1 MKNIDIEKL
10 IKKIDEKEVVSILK
24 KLISVPGHINC
35 PEQENEISKCVLN
48 IIKEE
53 GIHAYLQEVEPGR
66 NNVIAKIP
74 GKENN
79 NAGKSLTLNGH
90 LDTVPPNDKMKS
102 YEPEI
107 KDGKV
112 FGLGAADMKG
122 AVAAMIYSMFILKR
136 ENVCLD
142 GDLFFTGVIGE
153 ESGGTG
159 TRFLMNKG
167 FKSDYFIVGEP
178 TDLNI
183 VNSHKGCFLMDI
195 SITGKAAHGSM
206 PEKGANAI
214 GAMAFFITKL
224 NNKYIPVLNTRY
236 QDGVGNPTINYGII
250 KGGKK
255 VNIVADK
262 CTLAIDRRWI
272 DSEKNI
278 DLISEI
284 EPYIKEA
291 CNTNP
296 ELRYEVRA
304 TLPGDGYFGPLFL
317 PESHDYVDIV
327 KTAMMDA
334 GLKAQVAGMQGWTDG
349 ATILNKGFPTLIL
362 GPGSMSKA
370 HSEDEFVSIK
380 ELTDSVKAYLS
391 IVLKVCK
398 S

>member
-1 MKNIDIEKL
+1 MENTELKKL
-10 IKKIDEKEVVSILK
+10 IEKIDEDEVISILK
-24 KLISVPGHINC
+24 KLISVPGHINY
-35 PEQENEISKCVLN
+35 PNQEKEISECTLN

-53 GIHAYLQEVEPGR
+53 GISAYLQEVEPER

-74 GKENN
+74 GKNS
-79 NAGKSLTLNGH
+79 GKSLTFNGH
-90 LDTVPPNDKMKS
+90 LDTVPPNDKMKN
-102 YEPEI
+102 YEPVIRE
-107 KDGKV
+107 GKV
-112 FGLGAADMKG
+112 FGLGAVDMKG
-122 AVAAMIYSMFILKR
+122 AVAAMIYSMFLLKR
-136 ENVCLD
+136 EDIHLD
-142 GDLFFTGVIGE
+142 GDLFFIGAIGE

-178 TDLNI
+178 TDMNI
-183 VNSHKGCFLMDI
+183 VNSHKGCFIMDI
-195 SITGKAAHGSM
+195 TITGKAAHGSL

-236 QDGVGNPTINYGII
+236 QEGVGNPTINYGII
-250 KGGKK
+250 QGGKK

-262 CTLAIDRRWI
+262 CTLTIDRRWI

-284 EPYIKEA
+284 EPYLKEV

-296 ELRYEVRA
+296 ELRYEVNA
-304 TLPGDGYFGPLFL
+304 TLPSDGYFGPLFL
-317 PESHDYVDIV
+317 PENHEFIDIV
-327 KTAMMDA
+327 KDAMEDA
-334 GLKAQVAGMQGWTDG
+334 GLNTQVAGIQGWTDG
-349 ATILNKGFPTLIL
+349 ATILNKGFPALVI

-380 ELTDSVKAYLS
+380 GVIDAVKAYLS
-391 IVLKVCK
+391 IALKVCGK
-398 S
+398 

>member
-1 MKNIDIEKL
+1 
-10 IKKIDEKEVVSILK
+10 EVISILK
-24 KLISVPGHINC
+24 KLISVPGHINYPC
-35 PEQENEISKCVLN
+35 QEKEISECALS

-53 GIHAYLQEVEPGR
+53 GIFAYLQEVEPGR

-74 GKENN
+74 GKDNGV
-79 NAGKSLTLNGH
+79 AGKSLTFNGH

-107 KDGKV
+107 QDGKV
-112 FGLGAADMKG
+112 FGLGTVDMKG
-122 AVAAMIYSMFILKR
+122 AVAAMIYSMFIIKR
-136 ENVCLD
+136 ENICLD

-167 FKSDYFIVGEP
+167 FKSDYFVVGEP

-183 VNSHKGCFLMDI
+183 VNSHKGCFLMDVT
-195 SITGKAAHGSM
+195 ITGKASHASM

-214 GAMAFFITKL
+214 GAMAFFVTKL

-236 QDGVGNPTINYGII
+236 QEGVGNPTINYGII
-250 KGGKK
+250 QGGKK

-262 CTLAIDRRWI
+262 CMLSIDRRWI

-284 EPYIKEA
+284 EPYLKKV
-291 CNTNP
+291 CNLNP
-296 ELRYEVRA
+296 ALRYEVRA
-304 TLPGDGYFGPLFL
+304 TLPKDGYFGPLFL
-317 PESHDYVDIV
+317 PESHEFIDIA
-327 KTAMMDA
+327 KAAMQDA
-334 GLKAQVAGMQGWTDG
+334 GLKSQVVGMQGWTDG
-349 ATILNKGFPTLIL
+349 ATILNKGFPALII
-362 GPGSMSKA
+362 GPGDMCKA

-380 ELTDSVKAYLS
+380 EIINAVKAYLS
-391 IVLKVCK
+391 LAIKICK
-398 S
+398 NQ

>member
-1 MKNIDIEKL
+1 MENNELEKL
-10 IKKIDEKEVVSILK
+10 IEKIDENEVIDILK
-24 KLISVPGHINC
+24 KLISVPGHINY
-35 PEQENEISKCVLN
+35 PGQEKEISECTLN
-48 IIKEE
+48 IIREE
-53 GIHAYLQEVEPGR
+53 GIDVYLQEVEPGR

-74 GKENN
+74 GKSN
-79 NAGKSLTLNGH
+79 GKSLTFNGH

-102 YEPEI
+102 YESEI
-107 KDGKV
+107 RDGRIY
-112 FGLGAADMKG
+112 GLGAVDMKG
-122 AVAAMIYSMFILKR
+122 AVAAMIYSMFLLKR
-136 ENVCLD
+136 ADICLD

-178 TDLNI
+178 TDMNI
-183 VNSHKGCFLMDI
+183 VNSHKGCFLMDVI
-195 SITGKAAHGSM
+195 ITGKAAHASM

-236 QDGVGNPTINYGII
+236 QEGVGNPTISYGII
-250 KGGKK
+250 QGGKK

-262 CTLAIDRRWI
+262 CTLTIDRRWI

-284 EPYIKEA
+284 EPYLKEV

-296 ELRYEVRA
+296 DLKYEVHA
-304 TLPGDGYFGPLFL
+304 TLPRDGYFGPLFL
-317 PESHDYVDIV
+317 PGNHEFIDIA
-327 KTAMMDA
+327 KNAMENA
-334 GLKAQVAGMQGWTDG
+334 GLSAVVAGMQGWTDG
-349 ATILNKGFPTLIL
+349 ATILNRGFPTLVI

-370 HSEDEFVSIK
+370 HSEDEFVSIQ
-380 ELTDSVKAYLS
+380 EVIDAVKAYLS
-391 IVLKVCK
+391 IALKVCK
-398 S
+398 N